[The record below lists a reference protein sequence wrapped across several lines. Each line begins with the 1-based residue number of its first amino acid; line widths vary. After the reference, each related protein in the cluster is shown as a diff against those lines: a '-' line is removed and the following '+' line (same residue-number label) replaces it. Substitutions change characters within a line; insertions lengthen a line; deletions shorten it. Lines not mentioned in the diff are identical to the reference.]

1 MNLFW
6 DVYWPLLTAAV
17 VIGVLA
23 GVVGFRASSAREPKT
38 REYRRH
44 AALRLA
50 AGTVA
55 VLALGG
61 LWHGPLG
68 AGERLAWT
76 VERTSRQVLND
87 WEMPGVKAHLARGPL
102 TRALILSGK
111 ADDFQRSEL
120 VRIMDGV
127 PGVALVRWS
136 DMKRPATL
144 PLLAEAELAGLVGFG
159 LGLLL
164 SYLLELRRRYR
175 AQWSW

>member
-6 DVYWPLLTAAV
+6 DVYWPLLTGAAV
-17 VIGVLA
+17 LGVIA
-23 GVVGFRASSAREPKT
+23 GAAGFRATQARPPKS
-38 REYRRH
+38 RQFRRR
-44 AALRLA
+44 AALAIVL
-50 AGTVA
+50 GTGV

-68 AGERLAWT
+68 AASGLASTIERQ
-76 VERTSRQVLND
+76 SRRVLID
-87 WEMPGVKAHLARGPL
+87 WEMPQIQARLEREPL
-102 TRALILSGK
+102 KRTLVLSGP

-120 VRIMDGV
+120 IRIMDDV
-127 PGVALVRWS
+127 PGVANVRWT
-136 DMKRPATL
+136 DMKPPAAL
-144 PLLAEAELAGLVGFG
+144 PLLAEAELAALLCFG